1 MLTATSFEDS
11 GLSWSKVEPLLI
23 PLFGP
28 LSAELLE
35 TLPKLLEAVHLPGG
49 AKLFE
54 QGDAGD
60 AMYIVISGRLK
71 VFLNSDGRM
80 LEVSEQGKTETIGEM
95 ALLSGKARSATIVA
109 IRDCQ
114 LLRISKEA
122 FDHLVRFVPA
132 VGLNLGRMLISRFSG
147 TSRRRI
153 RHLST
158 VALLP
163 IHPGIDAHRIAKD
176 IGNMLRPGKSVA
188 IADRNIID
196 DQFGTGM
203 AEIPFDYKTDSNLLN
218 VWLDQLE
225 STHELLLYVADK
237 QSTEWTK
244 RCIRQADEVLLLAD
258 AGRSPEWTEIESD
271 LFQGM
276 TSALHTRKV
285 LVLIHP
291 PGIQQPTNTA
301 IWLQKRPY
309 VKKHWHVRQ
318 DKFHDD
324 LARLTRDLTGSSTGL
339 VLSGGGAKGFA
350 HIGVWR
356 ALKEAGINIDYIGA
370 TSMGA
375 FIGGILALDADYLE
389 VERVC
394 REVARSR
401 PSRDFHLLPVIS
413 LLKGKIL
420 DQVLQKHYGPFDL
433 EDCLLPFFCIS
444 SNLTR
449 AHPVIHHRGNMFTA
463 IRASGSLPGIVPPVV
478 LDNSLLVDGGVFN
491 NFPVDVMGDMG
502 VSRIIGVDLMAN
514 TENTHD
520 IGEMPSNWEVI
531 RRRWLSRKPS
541 YRVPTIIDT
550 IMETTTLF
558 STFKHKQ
565 ARALTDIC
573 INPNVSRF
581 GLMEWTAFDAIVE
594 EGYREASKVLEK
606 LSKVNPTS

>member
-1 MLTATSFEDS
+1 MLTATSFEKS
-11 GLSWSKVEPLLI
+11 GLSWSKVEPMLR

-28 LSAELLE
+28 LSAGLLKTLPALLE
-35 TLPKLLEAVHLPGG
+35 VVHLPGRET
-49 AKLFE
+49 LFE

-71 VFLNSDGRM
+71 VFLKSDGKV
-80 LEVSEQGKTETIGEM
+80 LEVREQGKTETIGEM
-95 ALLSGKARSATIVA
+95 ALLSGEARSATIVA

-122 FDHLVRFVPA
+122 FEHLVGFVPA

-147 TSRRRI
+147 IAQRQV

-163 IHPGIDAHRIAKD
+163 IHPGIDTHGLAKN
-176 IGNMLRPGKSVA
+176 ICSILRPGKTVSVV
-188 IADRNIID
+188 DRKIID
-196 DQFGTGM
+196 DQFGTGI
-203 AEIPFDYKTDSNLLN
+203 AEIPFDYKADSNLLN
-218 VWLDQLE
+218 AWLDQLE
-225 STHELLLYVADK
+225 STHELMLYVADT

-258 AGRSPEWTEIESD
+258 AGRSPEWTETESD

-291 PGIQQPTNTA
+291 AGIQQPNNTG
-301 IWLQKRPY
+301 IWLQKRSH
-309 VKKHWHVRQ
+309 VQKHWHLRQ
-318 DKFHDD
+318 DKLQDD

-401 PSRDFHLLPVIS
+401 PSRDFHLFPVIS

-420 DQVLQKHYGPFDL
+420 DQVLQKHYGPFDM
-433 EDCLLPFFCIS
+433 EDCLRPFFCIS

-449 AHPVIHHRGNMFTA
+449 AHPVIHHRGNMFKA
-463 IRASGSLPGIVPPVV
+463 IRSSGSLPGIVPPVV
-478 LDNSLLVDGGVFN
+478 FDNSLLVDGGVFN
-491 NFPVDVMGDMG
+491 NFPVDVMADLG

-514 TENTHD
+514 TESSYD
-520 IGEMPSNWEVI
+520 VEDMPSNWEVI
-531 RRRWLSRKPS
+531 RRRWLSRKPP

-606 LSKVNPTS
+606 LNKANPTF